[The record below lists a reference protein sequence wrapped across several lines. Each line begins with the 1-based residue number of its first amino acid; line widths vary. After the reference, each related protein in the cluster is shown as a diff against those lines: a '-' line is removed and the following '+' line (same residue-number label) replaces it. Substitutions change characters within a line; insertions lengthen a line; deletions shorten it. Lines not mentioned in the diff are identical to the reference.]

1 MPSPKSAASENPHLE
16 LRYTRDSAVSE
27 QYGLESM
34 ISSERAHRWRKLLCS
49 SLRVK
54 FSSPSGTMVVDNHP
68 LCPRPNRG
76 LHFYLSSPMS
86 SCARSTSPTPGGS
99 SSSK

>member
-34 ISSERAHRWRKLLCS
+34 ISSERAHRWRKLRCA
-49 SLRVK
+49 SLRAK
-54 FSSPSGTMVVDNHP
+54 SFSALGTMVVDDHP

-76 LHFYLSSPMS
+76 LSFYLSSTMS
-86 SCARSTSPTPGGS
+86 SCARSTSPTSGGS
-99 SSSK
+99 SS